1 MAASLPNSQHMQ
13 HWHHLPAL
21 AMKDENT
28 CMRNP
33 NPAHHHSRNDN
44 LTVKV
49 AANVHDRTHA
59 RALELIQKAE
69 ATLRTYSRS
78 SLPSQLNVKRRRGR
92 KRRQRRP
99 PKTSTFHFEQR
110 RRREKQSAGYEADV
124 EFDLEE
130 DNTNDTTL
138 NPGIFP
144 SAESCRRKKKRYF
157 CSHDES
163 RVDSRGSSLL
173 ADHSIQPTNHECQ
186 QHLTSAQFSPN
197 LYQNTIDNVSV
208 HTAATMAS
216 TISASSPVPV
226 RHLPFRVGTDPSS
239 PFTIS
244 QTNLTMSQAIA
255 LSHHAHIIVDA
266 KSPFI
271 VKHVNAAF
279 CRILNSYGISSDVLG
294 VPLLKSSQG
303 QHDGLYPIAAQQGS
317 LQQIILEAKKIN
329 LFPIVSEHGRSSQ
342 GWKFHAATNVRHDFG
357 RGTGRTNKGVA
368 GGIISNFLIQVVD
381 ESFESN
387 FMQVIA

>member
-1 MAASLPNSQHMQ
+1 MAASLPNSQHVQ
-13 HWHHLPAL
+13 HRHHLRAL
-21 AMKDENT
+21 AMKDEN
-28 CMRNP
+28 MR

-44 LTVKV
+44 LAVKV
-49 AANVHDRTHA
+49 AADVHDRTHT
-59 RALELIQKAE
+59 RTLELIQKAE

-78 SLPSQLNVKRRRGR
+78 SQQPKPNVKRRRGR

-124 EFDLEE
+124 EFDLE
-130 DNTNDTTL
+130 DDTTNITNDTTL

-144 SAESCRRKKKRYF
+144 SAENHRRKKKRYF
-157 CSHDES
+157 CAYES
-163 RVDSRGSSLL
+163 RVDSSGSSLL
-173 ADHSIQPTNHECQ
+173 ADHSIQPTNHECE
-186 QHLTSAQFSPN
+186 QHLTPAQFSPN

-208 HTAATMAS
+208 DTAATMAS

-294 VPLLKSSQG
+294 EPLLKSSQG

-342 GWKFHAATNVRHDFG
+342 GWEFHAATNVRHDFG
-357 RGTGRTNKGVA
+357 RGTGTSTGH
-368 GGIISNFLIQVVD
+368 FLIQVID